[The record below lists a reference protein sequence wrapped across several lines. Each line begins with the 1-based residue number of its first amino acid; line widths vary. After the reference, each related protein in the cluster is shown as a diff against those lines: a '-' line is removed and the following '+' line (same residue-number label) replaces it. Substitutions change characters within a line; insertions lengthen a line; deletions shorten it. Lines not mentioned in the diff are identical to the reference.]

1 MGLGT
6 CDDAIAFCLKALT
19 DLAREQTMSGY
30 SVDIE
35 ERTEENPYFRQVLY
49 TAPHSQLVVMTLQVG
64 EDIGQENHADTDQFI
79 RVEDGE
85 GEAILDGE
93 RHPLHDGVAVVI
105 PAGTEHNVINTSPTE
120 PLRLYTI
127 YSPPQHPDG
136 TINRTKQEAME
147 DERER
152 HG

>member
-1 MGLGT
+1 
-6 CDDAIAFCLKALT
+6 
-19 DLAREQTMSGY
+19 MSGY
-30 SVDIE
+30 SVNIE
-35 ERTEENPYFRQVLY
+35 QRSLENNAFRQVLY

-64 EDIGQENHADTDQFI
+64 EDIGQERHDDTDQFI
-79 RVEDGE
+79 RVEAGQ

-93 RHPLHDGVAVVI
+93 RHALSDGMAVVI
-105 PAGTEHNVINTSPTE
+105 PAGAEHNVINTSPTE

-127 YSPPQHPDG
+127 YSPSEHPDG

-147 DERER
+147 YERER